1 MADAAETRRPVT
13 GSRGT
18 DGSVNLV
25 SPTEQDPLVRAISEG
40 VSGPVGAHTRAG
52 AGWWKPIRVLLAV
65 TTVTFALGMIQK
77 TPCVLDDWQGPKTFT
92 HLCYSDIG
100 YLYADRGFA
109 ENKVPYLDDSGRY
122 PAMEYPVL
130 TGFFAYGAGLVTNSL
145 VDAPDVSLLLTDQ
158 IPTIPAV
165 QDNSAVYYA
174 VTVAA
179 LFVCALLA
187 VWAMAGIH
195 ARRPWD
201 AMFLAAAPAL
211 ALAGTINWDLLAVAF
226 VMAALLAWSR
236 SHPLVCGVL
245 IGLGTASKLYPLFVL
260 GPLLV
265 LCLRTSRMRAW
276 LVCVMGAGAAWLA
289 VNAPIYLKAPDNWAA
304 FWRFNADRGGD
315 YGSFWYVLFLAG
327 HPVSV
332 HTINVVLLGGFGLAC
347 LAIAGLGLFAHRRPR
362 LPQLVF
368 LVVASFL
375 LLNKVYSPQ
384 YVLWLLPLAAL
395 ARPRWRDVLIWQSF
409 EVLYFVGIWMH
420 LGGMLQPA
428 GDGEPDRV
436 YWLIVF
442 LRLAATVWFMGMVVR
457 DILQP
462 WNDPVRQDGIDD
474 DPAGGVFNEA
484 DDAPWLHSP
493 RRQLFGS
500 FVGVSRQSWL
510 LGRTE
515 LTR

>member
-1 MADAAETRRPVT
+1 VAEPLETGRLVA
-13 GSRGT
+13 GSRGA
-18 DGSVNLV
+18 GRPV
-25 SPTEQDPLVRAISEG
+25 SFAAPTEQDPLVRAISEG
-40 VSGPVGAHTRAG
+40 VSGPVGTHSRPG
-52 AGWWKPIRVLLAV
+52 AGWWNPIRVLLAV
-65 TTVTFALGMIQK
+65 TTITFTLGMIQK
-77 TPCVLDDWQGPKTFT
+77 SPCVLDDWQGPKPFT

-109 ENKVPYLDDSGRY
+109 ENQVPYLDDSGRY

-130 TGFFAYGAGLVTNSL
+130 TGFFAYGAGLVTNWF
-145 VDAPDVSLLLTDQ
+145 VDARDVSLVPTDE

-165 QDNSAVYYA
+165 QANSSVYFA
-174 VTVAA
+174 VTVTA

-236 SHPLVCGVL
+236 SHPLVCGIL

-265 LCLRTSRMRAW
+265 LCLRTGKMRAW
-276 LVCVMGAGAAWLA
+276 LACLVGAGGAWLA
-289 VNAPIYLKAPDNWAA
+289 VNAPVYLQAPDTWAA
-304 FWRFNADRGGD
+304 FWTFNVDRGGD

-327 HPVSV
+327 HPVSAR
-332 HTINVVLLGGFGLAC
+332 TINLVTLGAFGLAC
-347 LAIAGLGLFAHRRPR
+347 LAIAGLGLFASRRPR
-362 LPQLVF
+362 LPQLAF

-375 LLNKVYSPQ
+375 LVNKVYSPQ

-428 GDGEPDRV
+428 GDGVPDRT

-442 LRLAATVWFMGMVVR
+442 LRLAATAWFMGMVVR

-462 WNDPVRQDGIDD
+462 WNDPVRQDGVDD
-474 DPAGGVFNEA
+474 DPAGGVFDEGE
-484 DDAPWLHSP
+484 DVPWVQRVLAP
-493 RRQLFGS
+493 
-500 FVGVSRQSWL
+500 V
-510 LGRTE
+510 
-515 LTR
+515 